1 MSNDL
6 ATVNGGWGLKG
17 ENMDYKERRCR
28 MICDKIPTTEET
40 KDLKKRLKGIEGLA
54 KCVRFLG
61 STNISNEIRE
71 CIYIEEVGSGYER

>member
-1 MSNDL
+1 
-6 ATVNGGWGLKG
+6 
-17 ENMDYKERRCR
+17 